1 MKNDVYAHENKL
13 VFNIFVRDLITTP
26 LYIEA
31 FVKQHRGAL
40 RLAETTHAMG

>member
-31 FVKQHRGAL
+31 FVKDKGAL